1 MSKKFY
7 NGEDFWEEK
16 ELPASDEI
24 VKKAELKLGIKL
36 PEEYI
41 ELLKEKI
48 ETTGCALIDNDKF
61 YYLGSIYEALGRDIM
76 NRNIN
81 KIDKHLAIKYLQGAF
96 MYYKCCSGDY
106 AELAIDHLKNYI
118 TNRL

>member
-1 MSKKFY
+1 MHDHINIYIGYEDKQKPHALWGQKCLGNNIISITY
-7 NGEDFWEEK
+7 N
-16 ELPASDEI
+16 
-24 VKKAELKLGIKL
+24 
-36 PEEYI
+36 
-41 ELLKEKI
+41 
-48 ETTGCALIDNDKF
+48 DNDKF